1 MHTYKA
7 QWHKN
12 RLIKVVFDLQR
23 SSASPSERERERE
36 KFEHKFSEKYA
47 SRSRTP
53 EVNESKKRRVEEKE
67 RVSGFVFYDLPFA
80 VYKNIQLF
88 TDFDGLYTKW
98 WCGVV
103 SVSVYCL
110 LYKNLI
116 KKKEVLYWNSLIN
129 GGHYIMR
136 RQR

>member
-1 MHTYKA
+1 M
-7 QWHKN
+7 
-12 RLIKVVFDLQR
+12 FDLQR

-98 WCGVV
+98 
-103 SVSVYCL
+103 
-110 LYKNLI
+110 
-116 KKKEVLYWNSLIN
+116 
-129 GGHYIMR
+129 
-136 RQR
+136 